1 MANQITIR
9 VNNWEVYINKKANQK
24 NVSWLMLPIDWANR
38 LMSLDAKDSMCFLM
52 IVTHVAKYG
61 ENGSIL
67 FNKKRDLIK
76 ISGPLKMKEKTVS
89 EVIEKLVEHG
99 LLSTSSV
106 VEPMLNTTTTYVEP
120 MLNTTTT
127 YVEPMLNTTTT
138 YVEPNNEG
146 SEIVSFQQLTQNMSG
161 GIIRK
166 EKEEKK
172 RKERDAEPLGSLG
185 IEKLNQ
191 EYKQPLETLRVSAD
205 ADEIQNQENNLII
218 IPECVT
224 HLDADNLDFHKQPKK
239 DITLSNV
246 ESLEF
251 IPTPRH
257 CLVGGD
263 DTLHYNNSKVPTI
276 DENDL
281 TLTETHISQ
290 KSLPDRR
297 KTTKNDVLDSQAEE
311 VLAFLNEK
319 TGKSFRNVPANTKI
333 VTRCI
338 RNSSL
343 EEVKKVVA
351 FKCEQWG
358 NDPRMK
364 EYLRPATLFAVSN
377 FENYLGQCADWKSV
391 PTFDEIMTSFM
402 KKYTQEE
409 LDQITERSHERG
421 LQQITNGEVYQ

>member
-9 VNNWEVYINKKANQK
+9 INNWDIYCKGNYKKNNIWFAIKSNFYIDPSFSKLSEKAQLLHFKLIGYIAMFGNDGEIALNEK
-24 NVSWLMLPIDWANR
+24 NFSSELCR
-38 LMSLDAKDSMCFLM
+38 HFG
-52 IVTHVAKYG
+52 TR
-61 ENGSIL
+61 
-67 FNKKRDLIK
+67 KRDLDKSITELVNGQ
-76 ISGPLKMKEKTVS
+76 IVSINYEKS
-89 EVIEKLVEHG
+89 VIHDQ
-99 LLSTSSV
+99 
-106 VEPMLNTTTTYVEP
+106 TTTKLTPVLAENFHNYEVSRPNDDQTRYLKTYD
-120 MLNTTTT
+120 LSN
-127 YVEPMLNTTTT
+127 L
-138 YVEPNNEG
+138 
-146 SEIVSFQQLTQNMSG
+146 
-161 GIIRK
+161 
-166 EKEEKK
+166 EEKK
-172 RKERDAEPLGSLG
+172 VSYNTYIHTEQYTHAEPLGSLG

-224 HLDADNLDFHKQPKK
+224 HLNADNLDFHKQPKK

-421 LQQITNGEVYQ
+421 LQQFTNGEVYQ